1 MRNLDYFY
9 RVMGFNRYSKNQA
22 IYTALIMLC
31 VVGFWVFEN
40 FYTPDT
46 YSDAEGAGLKTEIPN
61 TLIPES
67 TTGAVVEHSYYT
79 LSYNEPFEQ
88 AEWVAY
94 VLKKEQLT
102 QDQRERPFFIEDPKV
117 KTKSADWRNYR
128 GSGYD
133 RGHLCPAGDRRFSE
147 QAYNE
152 TFYTSNISP
161 QDREFNA
168 GVWNRLEIQV
178 RDWARR
184 YDELFVVTGGVL
196 EPGLEEIGEE
206 DVDVP
211 SYYYKIVARG
221 APDNPKVLGF
231 LFLGKESTKPLS
243 EFTVSVD
250 EIERRTGIDFFKALP
265 DEVEAGLEGRI
276 AAGDWKFD

>member
-1 MRNLDYFY
+1 MKR
-9 RVMGFNRYSKNQA
+9 KT
-22 IYTALIMLC
+22 IYALLLVACI
-31 VVGFWVFEN
+31 VGFWVFEN

-46 YSDAEGAGLKTEIPN
+46 YSDPENTDLKTDIPPN
-61 TLIPES
+61 FLPSS
-67 TTGAVVEHSYYT
+67 TTGAIVEHSYYS

-94 VLKKEQLT
+94 VLKKSQLT
-102 QDQRERPFFIEDPKV
+102 SDQRKRPFFIEDPKV
-117 KTKSADWRNYR
+117 KTKSADWRNYK

-161 QDREFNA
+161 QDRDFNA
-168 GVWNRLEIQV
+168 GVWNRLELQV

-184 YDELFVVTGGVL
+184 YNELFVVTGGVL
-196 EPGLEEIGEE
+196 EPGLKEIGEE

-211 SYYYKIVARG
+211 RYYYKIIARG
-221 APDNPKVLGF
+221 EPNDPKILAF
-231 LFLGKESTKPLS
+231 LFLGKESTKPLRQ
-243 EFTVSVD
+243 FTVSVD
-250 EIERRTGIDFFKALP
+250 EIEKRTGIDFFENLP
-265 DEVEAGLEGRI
+265 DEVEARLESKVEV
-276 AAGDWKFD
+276 GDWKFTFRFLPLTDSHPTL

>member
-1 MRNLDYFY
+1 MKRKTI
-9 RVMGFNRYSKNQA
+9 YSLLLVA
-22 IYTALIMLC
+22 CII
-31 VVGFWVFEN
+31 GFWVFEN

-46 YSDAEGAGLKTEIPN
+46 YSDPDSIGLRTDIPYN
-61 TLIPES
+61 FIPSS
-67 TTGAVVEHSYYT
+67 TTGAIVEHSHYS

-94 VLKKEQLT
+94 VLKKSHLT
-102 QDQRERPFFIEDPKV
+102 NDQRKRPFFIEDPKV
-117 KTKSADWRNYR
+117 KTKSADWRNYK

-161 QDREFNA
+161 QDSDFNA
-168 GVWNRLEIQV
+168 GVWNRLELQV

-184 YDELFVVTGGVL
+184 YNELFVVTGGVL

-211 SYYYKIVARG
+211 KYYYKIIARG
-221 APDNPKVLGF
+221 EPNDLKILGF
-231 LFLGKESTKPLS
+231 LFLGRESTKPLRQ
-243 EFTVSVD
+243 FTVSVD
-250 EIERRTGIDFFKALP
+250 EIEERTGIDFFENLP
-265 DEVEAGLEGRI
+265 DDVEARLELGVEV
-276 AAGDWKFD
+276 GDWKF